1 MKFWSGGQSA
11 HSIVAGVV
19 EARKGLEKEHGKG
32 AARADVRAFRAAQ
45 AAAVAKAAKGEF
57 SSALEAL
64 APGSAAA
71 EKGPEPLKGLY
82 RDARAA
88 VVAAAAKALAAVEQ
102 RRVRDPAGAK
112 RDLEDLVGRLGGT
125 GLEEKAKALLA
136 ALG

>member
-32 AARADVRAFRAAQ
+32 AARADVRAFRAAE

-112 RDLEDLVGRLGGT
+112 RDLLDLVGRLKGT

-136 ALG
+136 TLG